1 VVERWG
7 LCSEGSEEQF
17 RPWLEWALTGFGE
30 GAVPVDELAR
40 PGDGRRRLLVMRRSM
55 MNI

>member
-1 VVERWG
+1 VVEQWG

-17 RPWLEWALTGFGE
+17 RPWLEWALTGSGE
-30 GAVPVDELAR
+30 GAVLVDELAR
-40 PGDGRRRLLVMRRSM
+40 PGDGRRRLLAMRRSM